1 MSESDDTT
9 KRDII
14 RELKDAAALMDAVKE
29 ISKDVDGNKILN
41 GGDNSTEVKVET
53 TLDGDVV
60 DRAIESVQR
69 KAENLRNLITTLIP
83 FSLL

>member
-1 MSESDDTT
+1 MIQLREH
-9 KRDII
+9 II

-60 DRAIESVQR
+60 DRAI
-69 KAENLRNLITTLIP
+69 
-83 FSLL
+83 